1 MKSSR
6 SISLLF
12 TLIFTLLSIPI
23 SPSRAEST
31 SAGEEIFKVVDTRN
45 RDLSGVFYDRT
56 LEERLLPTGPLGALL
71 ERARTLPSN
80 KRILFIDPMV
90 IEEVRDLADGFL
102 LAPIE
107 EDAEEPLEIEA
118 SQIALAW
125 LARLET
131 LIAGDE
137 IAAINYGN
145 PDLAFLTRAAPSEL
159 RIHQELSRQRLS
171 ELLSRNVTSLA
182 LTPTSGV
189 KIPAFL
195 SERFTKNRRD
205 IRAINRYADN
215 PETRELRLLNPI
227 LTNPGFERQRA
238 FRFARELS
246 AAVGKYENSIRITSG
261 RYTLTSKRERVPVT
275 LINDFTNDLEIRLRV
290 RTSNTRVLVGSI
302 DPITISAQSKLQI
315 EIPVEVLSSG
325 QSDLI
330 ITMRVKGGERIGREV
345 RLPLT
350 LAVISPLTTWI
361 TTGSGVILLLAAIV
375 QSLRRVRRSRLQSK
389 EKFVGSKNE

>member
-12 TLIFTLLSIPI
+12 TLLFTLLSIPI

-137 IAAINYGN
+137 IAVINYGN

-182 LTPTSGV
+182 LTPTTGV

-195 SERFTKNRRD
+195 S
-205 IRAINRYADN
+205 
-215 PETRELRLLNPI
+215 
-227 LTNPGFERQRA
+227 
-238 FRFARELS
+238 
-246 AAVGKYENSIRITSG
+246 
-261 RYTLTSKRERVPVT
+261 
-275 LINDFTNDLEIRLRV
+275 
-290 RTSNTRVLVGSI
+290 
-302 DPITISAQSKLQI
+302 
-315 EIPVEVLSSG
+315 
-325 QSDLI
+325 
-330 ITMRVKGGERIGREV
+330 
-345 RLPLT
+345 
-350 LAVISPLTTWI
+350 
-361 TTGSGVILLLAAIV
+361 
-375 QSLRRVRRSRLQSK
+375 
-389 EKFVGSKNE
+389 

>member
-1 MKSSR
+1 MKQLRTTSSF
-6 SISLLF
+6 I
-12 TLIFTLLSIPI
+12 TLLLLLLIIPI

-45 RDLSGVFYDRT
+45 RDLAGIFYDRT
-56 LEERLLPTGPLGALL
+56 LEDRLLPTGPLGALL

-80 KRILFIDPMV
+80 KRILFIDPML

-107 EDAEEPLEIEA
+107 EGAEEPIEIEA

-159 RIHQELSRQRLS
+159 RIHQALSRQRLS
-171 ELLSRNVTSLA
+171 ELLSRNVTSWA
-182 LTPTSGV
+182 LTPTTGV

-195 SERFTKNRRD
+195 SERFTENRRN

-227 LTNPGFERQRA
+227 LINPVFEKERA
-238 FRFARELS
+238 FRFARELG

-275 LINDFTNDLEIRLRV
+275 LINDFTNELEVVLRI
-290 RTSNTRVLVGSI
+290 RTSNTRVLVGAI
-302 DPITISAQSKLQI
+302 DPITIGAQSKIQI

-330 ITMRVKGGERIGREV
+330 ITMRVKGGERIGKEV

-361 TTGSGVILLLAAIV
+361 TTGSGLILLLAAIV
-375 QSLRRVRRSRLQSK
+375 QSVRRIRRSRSRNK
-389 EKFVGSKNE
+389 DERS